1 MSAPIT
7 PAGAAGAPTGEP
19 SDEPN
24 TAGQPSTGEQPSAT
38 GQPST
43 PAPTDPPAAAD
54 ELAALEPATLAKMVR
69 DLRAENA
76 SDRTSAK
83 TKAADE
89 ARQRLAQDIG
99 KALGLVAGEDDK
111 ADPAKLAEQ
120 VTAEQ
125 QRARAAA
132 VELAVFKSAGPLDAD
147 PAALVDSRAFLS
159 AVEQLDP
166 TAADFADKIGAAIT
180 KAVTDNP
187 KLRTVGQVPPRSS
200 GQHAGGTG
208 AKPAAKSLTDAITRH
223 YGN

>member
-7 PAGAAGAPTGEP
+7 PAGAGEPTGTPGEP
-19 SDEPN
+19 GTTGNPATGEQPPA
-24 TAGQPSTGEQPSAT
+24 AGQPSA
-38 GQPST
+38 
-43 PAPTDPPAAAD
+43 PAPVEQGAAAD
-54 ELAALEPATLAKMVR
+54 DLAALDPATLAKMVR
-69 DLRAENA
+69 ELRTENA
-76 SDRTSAK
+76 SDRTTAK

-89 ARQRLAQDIG
+89 ARQQLAQDIG
-99 KALGLVAGEDDK
+99 KALGLVAGDDDK

-120 VTAEQ
+120 VTGEQ

-132 VELAVFKSAGPLDAD
+132 VELAVFKSAGPLGAD

-166 TAADFADKIGAAIT
+166 TAADFADKVGAAIT

-187 KLRTVGQVPPRSS
+187 KLRAAGQAPPRSS
-200 GQHAGGTG
+200 GQHAGGSG
-208 AKPAAKSLTDAITRH
+208 EKPAAKSLTDAISRH

>member
-1 MSAPIT
+1 MSTPIT
-7 PAGAAGAPTGEP
+7 APEPAGEP
-19 SDEPN
+19 SGAPGEPN
-24 TAGQPSTGEQPSAT
+24 VT

-43 PAPTDPPAAAD
+43 PAPAEQGAAAD
-54 ELAALEPATLAKMVR
+54 ELAALAPATLAKMVR

-76 SDRTSAK
+76 TDRTSAK

-89 ARQRLAQDIG
+89 ARQQLAQDIG
-99 KALGLVAGEDDK
+99 KALGLVADDGQ

-132 VELAVFKSAGPLDAD
+132 VELAVFKSAGPLGAD
-147 PAALVDSRAFLS
+147 PAALVDSRTFLS

-166 TAADFADKIGAAIT
+166 TATDFADKVGAAIT
-180 KAVTDNP
+180 KAATDNP
-187 KLRTVGQVPPRSS
+187 KLRAAGQAPPRSS
-200 GQHAGGTG
+200 GQHAGGSG
-208 AKPAAKSLTDAITRH
+208 EKPAAKSLTDAISRH